1 MFWGIMYKRKMETCH
16 EDSCHLVKAL
26 LFRLPVESVT
36 MGGSKKIFILMYVLA
51 ALIELGFG
59 NQYICRNPQY
69 YKDKNVTDPGGNF
82 VGECVSFYKV
92 TILSIDGFV
101 GRLFETLM
109 ILKIDMFERPSIN
122 HGMEEG
128 T

>member
-1 MFWGIMYKRKMETCH
+1 
-16 EDSCHLVKAL
+16 
-26 LFRLPVESVT
+26 
-36 MGGSKKIFILMYVLA
+36 MYVLA

-59 NQYICRNPQY
+59 NQYICHNPQVY
-69 YKDKNVTDPGGNF
+69 EYQEVADPNGTF